1 MKMIMKKSLIFVM
14 AMMVGVFALAQNND
28 RKELAA
34 KQAEKM
40 KTELSLTDEQFQK
53 IKQIQEKFTSSQARL
68 LADTA
73 MARENRVVERKRM
86 NDERMSEIKGVLSE
100 EQQKK
105 WAEFREKQIRKDPS
119 PRRVERA
126 KNQMEELR
134 TLLNLSDEQFDK
146 VVKINNDAIA
156 GVKTLRTDS
165 SVSRENVRGE
175 MRKIKEG
182 RNTAMKAVLT
192 EEQYQ
197 KFLAYEQE
205 KNSQQR
211 RGKDTPTIDRS
222 KKG

>member
-1 MKMIMKKSLIFVM
+1 MKKKSIIFAM
-14 AMMVGVFALAQNND
+14 AMMVGVFAFAQKID
-28 RKELAA
+28 RKEMAA

-40 KTELSLTDEQFQK
+40 KTELSLTDQQFEK
-53 IKQIQEKFTSSQARL
+53 IKQIHEKFASSQARL

-73 MARENRVVERKRM
+73 IARENKVVERKRM
-86 NDERMSEIKGVLSE
+86 NDERMSEIKGVLTE

-105 WAEFREKQIRKDPS
+105 WAEFRENQMKRDPS
-119 PRRVERA
+119 PRRADRA

-134 TLLNLSDEQFDK
+134 TLLNLSDEQFEK

-182 RNTAMKAVLT
+182 RNAAMKAVLT
-192 EEQYQ
+192 EEQYA
-197 KFLAYEQE
+197 KFLVYEAQ
-205 KNSQQR
+205 KNQPG
-211 RGKDTPTIDRS
+211 RGKDKPTIDRS